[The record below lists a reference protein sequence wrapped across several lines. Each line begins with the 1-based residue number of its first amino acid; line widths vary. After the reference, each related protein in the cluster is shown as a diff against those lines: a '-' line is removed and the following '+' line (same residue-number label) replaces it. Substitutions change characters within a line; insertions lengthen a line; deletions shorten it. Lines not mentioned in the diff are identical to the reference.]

1 MSYKKVDRYLTTEWY
16 NERGDLHREN
26 DLPAIEYTNGDKLW
40 YTNGILHREGGPA
53 ISFING
59 YKEWWIHGELHREDG
74 PAIEYPSGSKEW
86 WVNNVQY
93 SHQEYKAKIRSIK
106 LKKIQSNEL

>member
-1 MSYKKVDRYLTTEWY
+1 MSYKGVDRYLTTEWY

-26 DLPAIEYTNGDKLW
+26 DLPAIEYANGDKLW
-40 YTNGILHREGGPA
+40 YANGILHREGGPA

-59 YKEWWIHGELHREDG
+59 YKEWWLHGELHREDG
-74 PAIEYPSGSKEW
+74 PAIEYSSGSKEW

-93 SHQEYKAKIRSIK
+93 SYQEYKKEMRYIK
-106 LKKIQSNEL
+106 LKQIL